1 LETLNGK
8 KIEYKV
14 DFLER
19 FLKRFLT
26 TQTVETV
33 FQFVKCASVGVLN
46 TLVDFVVLNIL
57 MWMTGIYS
65 GKYIGILIGISFCFA
80 VTNSFIW
87 NKKWTFKNKSVNPN
101 DLRKQIVMF
110 FVISLGG
117 LAIKTYSASFV
128 INNLRVAPLFN
139 INAVLW
145 TKLWANIGN
154 ASAVFLTMVWDFM
167 GYKLIVFKVK
177 N

>member
-1 LETLNGK
+1 MEILNGEK
-8 KIEYKV
+8 SMN
-14 DFLER
+14 FFER
-19 FLKRFLT
+19 FLKRFLP
-26 TQTVETV
+26 VKAIETV

-46 TLVDFVVLNIL
+46 TLVDFAVLNIL
-57 MWMTGIYS
+57 MWMTGIYN
-65 GKYIGILIGISFCFA
+65 GKYIGVLIGISFCFA

-87 NKKWTFKNKSVNPN
+87 NKKWTFKNKSTNPK
-101 DLRKQIVMF
+101 DLRKQILIF
-110 FVISLGG
+110 FIISLGG

-128 INNLRVAPLFN
+128 INNIQIVPLFN

-154 ASAVFLTMVWDFM
+154 ASAVFLTMVWNFM

-177 N
+177 S